1 MFYTTPDT
9 SSQSTK
15 LSSVGYEADISEIS
29 NISEE
34 NIQDNTVD
42 TSKWIELPEEK
53 INALM
58 YSPNT
63 LDDYGKDI
71 SLRHT
76 SAETN
81 AKERND
87 SDKLHKE
94 DYYESKIVGETSQTE
109 GYNKA
114 KQQELNTETY
124 TESTGTNEESTRQ
137 KNVKEG
143 VKGNIAF
150 HTDSADAEA
159 TSKRESNDK
168 LKMQQDN
175 TEVYMEST
183 GTREISKTE
192 NSDKEE
198 LQDNTETYS
207 ESSAT
212 KQTDRIEE
220 NDKEEIPHNTEAF
233 TEATGNGKT
242 RIRQGSDKEEEEDK
256 IQVYNEST
264 GTGEMS
270 KIEDKK
276 ELQED
281 NTAVNSENTDTGE
294 TSKTEGRNEEKM
306 QQDNTDFY
314 TENISIGQGSKI
326 EGKGKDEVEGNIE
339 VYTENTG
346 TGETSKIEGNDKDE
360 MQDNTEA
367 YTENAGTE
375 ERSNIEGNDKEEV
388 QGNTEVYTEN
398 TDTGETSKIEGDD
411 KEEVPDNTDV
421 YTENKGTGETSKIE
435 GNDKDEV
442 QDNTEAY
449 IQNADTEER
458 SNLEGNDKEEVQGNT
473 EVYTENTSTGEKSKI
488 EGNDKEEVPE
498 NTDVYTENKGTG
510 ETSKMEGND
519 KDEVQDNAKA
529 YTENAGNGERSNIE
543 GNDKEEVP
551 DNTDVYTENKG
562 TGETSKIEWN
572 NKEEVPDNTEAYT
585 ENADTGERSNK
596 EGNDKEDVQDNSE
609 VYTANTGTGKTSKI
623 DGKETED
630 LQVKSEVYTKNTE
643 IAGTSKMEEN
653 EKEMQQ
659 DNTEIYAASTDTGE
673 VNKAERNDKDKL
685 QHDGTEVYVV
695 STVTGETRETEGNNT
710 QELQEDGTEVITEG
724 AGNSVPTHRSDE
736 DKADISL
743 GKIKNEVAETWFD
756 ETTTTPYHHI
766 LKSEEAK
773 NNDSLDEEVS
783 SAHAT
788 KTEDNGMVKDG
799 GAVWYIQEARES
811 STETI
816 IYKTSQETEKHE
828 ITGNISE
835 HNQSG
840 SVTDPA
846 LYATSVNNREGI
858 MTGFTG
864 GDDGIES
871 LIDTGETDQGKY
883 HEDNTES
890 SNIEHSSTTAVPDR
904 YTQLT
909 VHESRD
915 TIPVVTF
922 QSNMELHDMD
932 LVVPGL
938 DNTKLQV
945 DYDIK
950 TTEVN
955 PVTGTGTEINAPS
968 DYSDVTYI
976 TNITDISSEN
986 YPNMSDLG
994 DKTLQN
1000 SREESENI
1008 NTDESIT
1015 SSLAF
1020 STASLTTNPTTDV
1033 TSELQ
1038 NTEKTEA
1045 SEPTTVQSE
1054 TAYSTG
1060 IHLSVTSL
1068 SMHDSATKT
1077 QNEEITSSTVDST
1090 TPDILEGEH
1099 PLNAKELEQRTGQTD
1114 ANVREMLQDV
1124 TAANSLRDS
1133 NNMQEGKAVPHI
1145 SAEGVSHT
1153 SQTSESIMASD
1164 WNTALVE
1171 ETEKS
1176 TFFTAGATEASE
1188 KILGAVDAFKSNK
1201 TANTAETSDIL
1212 PKEWLKTHH
1221 VTTITNSD
1229 AVHMQEED
1237 DNKSQTTINHD
1248 KAEEFTSTV
1257 NYSYDESSSLYKSKS
1272 GDKTDQPKETDT
1284 SNTEWAT
1291 ESMLTTTDSF
1301 ENTDKVDFSPNRN
1314 DSQMS
1319 AHGFFNESR
1328 SANEKGTNNASVEVE
1343 ETTGEQG
1350 ISTTLNYNSHEKEM
1364 PSWNNFFS
1372 QHSEKGESSDT
1383 STTDIIQ
1390 HGDGT
1395 FTEGAIFGGQGEK
1408 EGWISDAFKKSWNKQ
1423 PNKFEKNYPESF
1435 STEDQSTAIDQHEP
1449 DEPVFAKEV
1458 QSAVYSS
1465 GSYEMNSH
1473 AFYGTGDYYVSSSE
1487 SGLTYNMTD
1496 VHSEATSTVT
1506 STGSEEQSTDLMT
1519 ARSRDNGN
1527 EGRNAQEY
1535 TDNETT
1541 MGPTESAETNRT
1553 QTALESTTPVV
1564 LENVHNSTEINK
1576 SSEISIKNS
1585 LEDSQNAESLHGN
1598 VAIWKLEQPLYESS
1612 GSHQENYST

>member
-1 MFYTTPDT
+1 MFYTTPET
-9 SSQSTK
+9 SSQSAK

-29 NISEE
+29 NISDE

-71 SLRHT
+71 SLMHK
-76 SAETN
+76 SAKTN

-87 SDKLHKE
+87 SDKLHKDNTE
-94 DYYESKIVGETSQTE
+94 DYYESKTVGETSQTE

-124 TESTGTNEESTRQ
+124 IESAGTNEESTRQ
-137 KNVKEG
+137 KNAKEG
-143 VKGNIAF
+143 IKDNIEF
-150 HTDSADAEA
+150 HTDSTGTEA

-175 TEVYMEST
+175 TEVYREST

-192 NSDKEE
+192 NRDKEE

-207 ESSAT
+207 ESAAT

-220 NDKEEIPHNTEAF
+220 NDKEELPHNTEAY
-233 TEATGNGKT
+233 TEGAGTGET
-242 RIRQGSDKEEEEDK
+242 RRRQGSDKEEEEDK

-264 GTGEMS
+264 GTGELS
-270 KIEDKK
+270 KIEDRK
-276 ELQED
+276 EPQQD
-281 NTAVNSENTDTGE
+281 NTAVNSESTDTVE
-294 TSKTEGRNEEKM
+294 TSKTEGRNKEKM
-306 QQDNTDFY
+306 QQDNNDFY

-326 EGKGKDEVEGNIE
+326 EEKGKDEVQGNTE
-339 VYTENTG
+339 PYTENTG
-346 TGETSKIEGNDKDE
+346 TGETSG
-360 MQDNTEA
+360 
-367 YTENAGTE
+367 
-375 ERSNIEGNDKEEV
+375 IEGNDKEEV
-388 QGNTEVYTEN
+388 QGNTEAYTEN
-398 TDTGETSKIEGDD
+398 TGTGEASKIEGNDKEVQDNTEAYTENADTEERKNIEGNDKEEVQDNTEAYTENAGTGERSNIEGND
-411 KEEVPDNTDV
+411 KEEVPDNIDVYTENKGTGETSGIEGNDKEEVQGNTEAYTENADTGERSNIDGNDKEEVPDNIDV

-435 GNDKDEV
+435 GNDKEEV

-449 IQNADTEER
+449 
-458 SNLEGNDKEEVQGNT
+458 
-473 EVYTENTSTGEKSKI
+473 
-488 EGNDKEEVPE
+488 
-498 NTDVYTENKGTG
+498 
-510 ETSKMEGND
+510 
-519 KDEVQDNAKA
+519 
-529 YTENAGNGERSNIE
+529 TENA
-543 GNDKEEVP
+543 D
-551 DNTDVYTENKG
+551 
-562 TGETSKIEWN
+562 TGETSKIE
-572 NKEEVPDNTEAYT
+572 EEVHNTEAYT
-585 ENADTGERSNK
+585 ENADTGERSNIG
-596 EGNDKEDVQDNSE
+596 GNDKEDVQNNSE

-630 LQVKSEVYTKNTE
+630 LQVKSELYNKNTE
-643 IAGTSKMEEN
+643 TVGTSKMEEN
-653 EKEMQQ
+653 DKEMQQ
-659 DNTEIYAASTDTGE
+659 DNTEIYTASTDTGE
-673 VNKAERNDKDKL
+673 VKKTERNDKDKL
-685 QHDGTEVYVV
+685 QHDGTEVYVE
-695 STVTGETRETEGNNT
+695 STGT
-710 QELQEDGTEVITEG
+710 QELQEVGTEVITEDT
-724 AGNSVPTHRSDE
+724 GNSLPTHRSDE
-736 DKADISL
+736 DKADILL
-743 GKIKNEVAETWFD
+743 GKIKNKVAETWFD

-773 NNDSLDEEVS
+773 NNDNLDEEVS
-783 SAHAT
+783 SAHAI
-788 KTEDNGMVKDG
+788 KTEDNGTVKDG
-799 GAVWYIQEARES
+799 GAVWYIQEASEF

-816 IYKTSQETEKHE
+816 PYTTSQEREKHE

-840 SVTDPA
+840 SVTDPTR
-846 LYATSVNNREGI
+846 YATSVNNREGI
-858 MTGFTG
+858 TTGSTG
-864 GDDGIES
+864 GDDDIES
-871 LIDTGETDQGKY
+871 LIDTGEIDQGKY

-890 SNIEHSSTTAVPDR
+890 SNTEQSSSTTAVPDR

-945 DYDIK
+945 DYDVK
-950 TTEVN
+950 TTEEN
-955 PVTGTGTEINAPS
+955 PVTGIGTEINAPS

-976 TNITDISSEN
+976 KNITDISSEN
-986 YPNMSDLG
+986 DPNMSGLG

-1000 SREESENI
+1000 SREESEKI
-1008 NTDESIT
+1008 NTDEFIT

-1020 STASLTTNPTTDV
+1020 SIASLTTNPTTDV

-1054 TAYSTG
+1054 TAYSKG
-1060 IHLSVTSL
+1060 LHLSVASL

-1077 QNEEITSSTVDST
+1077 QNEEITSFTVDST

-1099 PLNAKELEQRTGQTD
+1099 PLNTKELEQRTEQTD
-1114 ANVREMLQDV
+1114 ATVREMLQDV
-1124 TAANSLRDS
+1124 TAANSIRDS
-1133 NNMQEGKAVPHI
+1133 NNMQESKAVQHI

-1153 SQTSESIMASD
+1153 AQTSESIMASD
-1164 WNTALVE
+1164 RNTPLAD
-1171 ETEKS
+1171 ETEKHI
-1176 TFFTAGATEASE
+1176 FFTAGATEARE

-1201 TANTAETSDIL
+1201 TANTTETSDIL
-1212 PKEWLKTHH
+1212 PKEWLKTHRI
-1221 VTTITNSD
+1221 TTITNPD
-1229 AVHMQEED
+1229 AAHMEEED
-1237 DNKSQTTINHD
+1237 DDKSQTTTNHD

-1257 NYSYDESSSLYKSKS
+1257 NYSYDESSSLYKSES

-1319 AHGFFNESR
+1319 THDFFNESR
-1328 SANEKGTNNASVEVE
+1328 SANEKGTNNASVEME

-1350 ISTTLNYNSHEKEM
+1350 ISTILNYNSHETEM
-1364 PSWNNFFS
+1364 PFWNNFFS
-1372 QHSEKGESSDT
+1372 QHSEKGENSDT
-1383 STTDIIQ
+1383 STTDTIH

-1395 FTEGAIFGGQGEK
+1395 LTGGAIFSGQGEK

-1423 PNKFEKNYPESF
+1423 PNKFEKKYPESF
-1435 STEDQSTAIDQHEP
+1435 STEDQSTAIDQHGQ

-1465 GSYEMNSH
+1465 SSDEMNSH

-1496 VHSEATSTVT
+1496 VHSEAASTVT
-1506 STGSEEQSTDLMT
+1506 STSSEEQSTDLMT

-1541 MGPTESAETNRT
+1541 LGPRESAETNRT
-1553 QTALESTTPVV
+1553 ETALESTTPVL
-1564 LENVHNSTEINK
+1564 LENVHNSTEITK
-1576 SSEISIKNS
+1576 SSEINTKNS

-1598 VAIWKLEQPLYESS
+1598 VAIWKLEQPVYESS
-1612 GSHQENYST
+1612 DSHQENYST

>member
-1 MFYTTPDT
+1 MFYTTPET
-9 SSQSTK
+9 SSQSAK

-29 NISEE
+29 NISDE

-71 SLRHT
+71 SLMHK
-76 SAETN
+76 SAKTN

-87 SDKLHKE
+87 SDKLHKDNTE
-94 DYYESKIVGETSQTE
+94 DYYESKTVGETSQTE

-124 TESTGTNEESTRQ
+124 IESAGTNEESTRQ
-137 KNVKEG
+137 KNAKEG
-143 VKGNIAF
+143 IKDNIEF
-150 HTDSADAEA
+150 HTDSTGTEA

-175 TEVYMEST
+175 TEVYREST

-192 NSDKEE
+192 NRDKEE

-207 ESSAT
+207 ESAAT

-220 NDKEEIPHNTEAF
+220 NDKEELPHNTEAY
-233 TEATGNGKT
+233 TEGAGTGET
-242 RIRQGSDKEEEEDK
+242 RRRQGSDKEEEEDK

-264 GTGEMS
+264 GTGELS
-270 KIEDKK
+270 KIEDRK
-276 ELQED
+276 EPQQD
-281 NTAVNSENTDTGE
+281 NTAVNSESTDTVE
-294 TSKTEGRNEEKM
+294 TSKTEGRNKEKM
-306 QQDNTDFY
+306 QQDNNDFY

-326 EGKGKDEVEGNIE
+326 EEKGKDEVQGNTE
-339 VYTENTG
+339 PYTENTG
-346 TGETSKIEGNDKDE
+346 TGEASKIEGNDKE
-360 MQDNTEA
+360 VQDNTEA
-367 YTENAGTE
+367 YTENADTE
-375 ERSNIEGNDKEEV
+375 ERKNIEGNDKEEV
-388 QGNTEVYTEN
+388 QDNTEAYTEN
-398 TDTGETSKIEGDD
+398 ADTGETSKIE
-411 KEEVPDNTDV
+411 EEVH
-421 YTENKGTGETSKIE
+421 
-435 GNDKDEV
+435 
-442 QDNTEAY
+442 
-449 IQNADTEER
+449 
-458 SNLEGNDKEEVQGNT
+458 
-473 EVYTENTSTGEKSKI
+473 
-488 EGNDKEEVPE
+488 
-498 NTDVYTENKGTG
+498 
-510 ETSKMEGND
+510 
-519 KDEVQDNAKA
+519 
-529 YTENAGNGERSNIE
+529 
-543 GNDKEEVP
+543 
-551 DNTDVYTENKG
+551 
-562 TGETSKIEWN
+562 
-572 NKEEVPDNTEAYT
+572 NTEAYT
-585 ENADTGERSNK
+585 ENADTGERSNIG
-596 EGNDKEDVQDNSE
+596 GNDKEDVQNNSE

-630 LQVKSEVYTKNTE
+630 LQVKSELYNKNTE
-643 IAGTSKMEEN
+643 TVGTSKMEEN
-653 EKEMQQ
+653 DKEMQQ
-659 DNTEIYAASTDTGE
+659 DNTEIYTASTDTGE
-673 VNKAERNDKDKL
+673 VKKTERNDKDKL
-685 QHDGTEVYVV
+685 QHDGTEVYVE
-695 STVTGETRETEGNNT
+695 STGT
-710 QELQEDGTEVITEG
+710 QELQEVGTEVITEDT
-724 AGNSVPTHRSDE
+724 GNSLPTHRSDE
-736 DKADISL
+736 DKADILL
-743 GKIKNEVAETWFD
+743 GKIKNKVAETWFD

-773 NNDSLDEEVS
+773 NNDNLDEEVS
-783 SAHAT
+783 SAHAI
-788 KTEDNGMVKDG
+788 KTEDNGTVKDG
-799 GAVWYIQEARES
+799 GAVWYIQEASEF

-816 IYKTSQETEKHE
+816 PYTTSQEREKHE

-840 SVTDPA
+840 SVTDPTR
-846 LYATSVNNREGI
+846 YATSVNNREGI
-858 MTGFTG
+858 TTGSTG
-864 GDDGIES
+864 GDDDIES
-871 LIDTGETDQGKY
+871 LIDTGEIDQGKY

-890 SNIEHSSTTAVPDR
+890 SNTEQSSSTTAVPDR

-945 DYDIK
+945 DYDVK
-950 TTEVN
+950 TTEEN
-955 PVTGTGTEINAPS
+955 PVTGIGTEINAPS

-976 TNITDISSEN
+976 KNITDISSEN
-986 YPNMSDLG
+986 DPNMSGLG

-1000 SREESENI
+1000 SREESEKI
-1008 NTDESIT
+1008 NTDEFIT

-1020 STASLTTNPTTDV
+1020 SIASLTTNPTTDV

-1054 TAYSTG
+1054 TAYSKG
-1060 IHLSVTSL
+1060 LHLSVASL

-1077 QNEEITSSTVDST
+1077 QNEEITSFTVDST

-1099 PLNAKELEQRTGQTD
+1099 PLNTKELEQRTEQTD
-1114 ANVREMLQDV
+1114 ATVREMLQDV
-1124 TAANSLRDS
+1124 TAANSIRDS
-1133 NNMQEGKAVPHI
+1133 NNMQESKAVQHI

-1153 SQTSESIMASD
+1153 AQTSESIMASD
-1164 WNTALVE
+1164 RNTPLAD
-1171 ETEKS
+1171 ETEKHI
-1176 TFFTAGATEASE
+1176 FFTAGATEARE

-1201 TANTAETSDIL
+1201 TANTTETSDIL
-1212 PKEWLKTHH
+1212 PKEWLKTHRI
-1221 VTTITNSD
+1221 TTITNPD
-1229 AVHMQEED
+1229 AAHMEEED
-1237 DNKSQTTINHD
+1237 DDKSQTTTNHD

-1257 NYSYDESSSLYKSKS
+1257 NYSYDESSSLYKSES

-1319 AHGFFNESR
+1319 THDFFNESR
-1328 SANEKGTNNASVEVE
+1328 SANEKGTNNASVEME

-1350 ISTTLNYNSHEKEM
+1350 ISTILNYNSHETEM
-1364 PSWNNFFS
+1364 PFWNNFFS
-1372 QHSEKGESSDT
+1372 QHSEKGENSDT
-1383 STTDIIQ
+1383 STTDTIH

-1395 FTEGAIFGGQGEK
+1395 LTGGAIFSGQGEK

-1423 PNKFEKNYPESF
+1423 PNKFEKKYPESF
-1435 STEDQSTAIDQHEP
+1435 STEDQSTAIDQHGQ

-1465 GSYEMNSH
+1465 SSDEMNSH

-1496 VHSEATSTVT
+1496 VHSEAASTVT
-1506 STGSEEQSTDLMT
+1506 STSSEEQSTDLMT

-1541 MGPTESAETNRT
+1541 LGPRESAETNRT
-1553 QTALESTTPVV
+1553 ETALESTTPVL
-1564 LENVHNSTEINK
+1564 LENVHNSTEITK
-1576 SSEISIKNS
+1576 SSEINTKNS

-1598 VAIWKLEQPLYESS
+1598 VAIWKLEQPVYESS
-1612 GSHQENYST
+1612 DSHQENYST